1 MNHRTLTMTNLL
13 NLTHTTR
20 LSVPSSTSPHC
31 RPDTTVPHRLRY
43 IRPELHDATA
53 TDAKGRNALHRARD
67 HPAGFRLATLVTDL
81 GIYRPVPHYS
91 RSDYAAG
98 AYRHRPLCAAD
109 RNSGFGWAVFTAR
122 SRPGRSC
129 RSRRAHC
136 RGDLLQP
143 LAPSISAIAT
153 RLRDRS
159 APRSVELWG
168 RSVVAGATEPPTVPG
183 IGFELKKRGL
193 RDAFEALLV
202 MSRPSVSEVQ

>member
-1 MNHRTLTMTNLL
+1 MVGYLYQ
-13 NLTHTTR
+13 
-20 LSVPSSTSPHC
+20 SPSPHC
-31 RPDTTVPHRLRY
+31 RPDTTVPHDSGTSVRNYMMQQHPTPKAATPY
-43 IRPELHDATA
+43 IEPEII
-53 TDAKGRNALHRARD
+53 
-67 HPAGFRLATLVTDL
+67 PCRLATLAADL

-122 SRPGRSC
+122 SRPGRSY
-129 RSRRAHC
+129 RSRRAHW

-159 APRSVELWG
+159 ETSSLGERARRCRSSRTAARITGTRNVAPRC
-168 RSVVAGATEPPTVPG
+168 RPKMPP
-183 IGFELKKRGL
+183 
-193 RDAFEALLV
+193 
-202 MSRPSVSEVQ
+202 S